1 MKKKLLEL
9 LNKKQSIVNRM
20 KSTNEAGDTAGFA
33 AAQNELADVD
43 AEIARVQAIM
53 DAEASVPAPE
63 GGMPQEPGAQSGEGE
78 AVNSAECMHAFAEC
92 IRAQARGNRRAFD
105 ENADIVR
112 RAAAAE
118 NANQM
123 TEGTPADGGLI
134 VPEDVQTTIN
144 ELRRSLVPLAD
155 LFSVENV
162 SFLSGTRVVDTQPTK
177 GFTKMSEMETIPND
191 DKPAFAKLSYKVED
205 YGLFLPVS
213 NDLLRDT
220 DQALLAYIARWM
232 AKKQVITE
240 NNLLVTKLAALDA
253 AATAATAANVIAT
266 LKKLLNVSLDPAISA
281 TAHFIVNQDGFN
293 ALDQLL
299 DANKR
304 PLLQPDP
311 SAAAGKMLFGRPVSV
326 VSNGT
331 LASKTS
337 TSQTSSPATTTT
349 APIYFGDFTQYAT
362 LFRRQPM
369 ELASTDVGGSAWR
382 TNSTEVRAIT
392 RLDAQVFDSAAAAAV
407 TLTLS

>member
-9 LNKKQSIVNRM
+9 LNKKQGIVNRM

-63 GGMPQEPGAQSGEGE
+63 DGMQQEPGAQSGEGE

-112 RAAAAE
+112 RAAAVE

-191 DKPAFAKLSYKVED
+191 DKPVFAKISYKVED

-220 DQALLAYIARWM
+220 DEALLAYIARWM

-240 NNLLVTKLAALDA
+240 NNLLVTKLASLDA
-253 AATAATAANVIAT
+253 KATAATAANVIAT

-331 LASKTS
+331 LASVTS
-337 TSQTSSPATTTT
+337 ATTSPSTT

>member
-9 LNKKQSIVNRM
+9 LNKKQGIVNRM

-112 RAAAAE
+112 RAAAVE

-177 GFTKMSEMETIPND
+177 GFTKMSEMDTIPND

-220 DQALLAYIARWM
+220 DQALLAYISRWM

-311 SAAAGKMLFGRPVSV
+311 SAAAGKMLFGRPVAV

-331 LASKTS
+331 L
-337 TSQTSSPATTTT
+337 ATTTT

-407 TLTLS
+407 SLTLS

>member
-63 GGMPQEPGAQSGEGE
+63 DGMPQEPGAQSGEGE

-112 RAAAAE
+112 RAAAVE
-118 NANQM
+118 NASQM

-155 LFSVENV
+155 LFAVENV

-177 GFTKMSEMETIPND
+177 GFTKMSEMDTIPND
-191 DKPAFAKLSYKVED
+191 DKPVFAKLSYKVED

-220 DQALLAYIARWM
+220 DQALLAYIAHWM

-311 SAAAGKMLFGRPVSV
+311 SAAVGKMLFGRPVSV

-331 LASKTS
+331 LASKTAS
-337 TSQTSSPATTTT
+337 EAATT